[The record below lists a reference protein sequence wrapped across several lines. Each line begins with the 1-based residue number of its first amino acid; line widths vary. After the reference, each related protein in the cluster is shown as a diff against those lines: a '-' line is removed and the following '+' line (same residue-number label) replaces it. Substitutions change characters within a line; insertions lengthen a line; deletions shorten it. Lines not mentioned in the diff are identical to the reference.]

1 MSELSVKDVAISLCK
16 GNIKE
21 KYGRTEDEGN
31 ELLRRSILKTAG
43 CENGWDPYLFRHNQH
58 LVFKLLSEV
67 LEETVGEQ
75 LMEKYESWV
84 DFRSVALGDTIEFK
98 VPNKDLFEV
107 GIVADGTDNLRRQ
120 RILHGKIAMQSF
132 QLGAKIYEEFLMFQM
147 GRIDFAD
154 MINRVARSV
163 DNALMRIIVKAIEN
177 AYVPT
182 GSETFGYAGTYSDDE
197 VLRVCENV
205 EAKTGIRPV
214 IYGAKG
220 ALANLRKSSAAL
232 WSDAEKEEVR
242 RNGHVGLF
250 NGYDVIEIPNF
261 MDNKD
266 QLVLKQNILFVIP
279 DGTKIIKLL
288 NEGNAEVFESTDQH
302 ARLDNQ
308 IEYQFMMRY
317 QLGIL
322 KSNVYGVVIISNN

>member
-1 MSELSVKDVAISLCK
+1 MSELSVKDVAVSLCK

-43 CENGWDPYLFRHNQH
+43 CENGWDPYVFEHNKN

-75 LMEKYESWV
+75 IMKQYDEWV

-98 VPNKDLFEV
+98 VPNQDLFNV
-107 GIVADGTDNLRRQ
+107 GIVANGLDSLRRQ
-120 RILHGKIAMQSF
+120 RIMHNKIAMQSF
-132 QLGAKIYEEFLMFQM
+132 QLGVKIYEEHMSFILGKIDWQDLVN
-147 GRIDFAD
+147 RIAK
-154 MINRVARSV
+154 SV
-163 DNALMRIIVKAIEN
+163 DNALMRVVVKGIEN

-197 VLRVCENV
+197 VLRICQNV
-205 EAKTGIRPV
+205 EAKTGLQPV
-214 IYGAKG
+214 IYGAKS

-242 RNGHVGLF
+242 RNGYVGLF
-250 NGYDVIEIPNF
+250 NGYSCVSIPNF
-261 MDNKD
+261 MDNND
-266 QLVLKQNILFVIP
+266 ELVLKQDRLFIIP

-302 ARLDNQ
+302 ARLDQ
-308 IEYQFMMRY
+308 QREYQFIQRF

-322 KSNVYGVVIISNN
+322 RSNCYGVVIITNN